1 VNAIL
6 WREVASFFGAGPQDE
21 VFIVRQNEDGES
33 IVTFGD
39 GETGARLPS
48 GVKNVTAT
56 YRFGAGAAKPP
67 ANLITQMSRP
77 VPGIRRVVNPV
88 GAGGGA
94 DADAPQDLQRNA
106 PESALLLGRA
116 VSLPDFE
123 ALTREFGG
131 VMNARAS
138 WTWDA
143 MMQRAVVKIWFISD
157 GGSIAAD
164 LRKFLLGQSDPN
176 TPLAVSEAIS
186 LDSSLTVDL
195 AVDPRFLSDDVEQ
208 AVVTALTE
216 PEKGLLALQN
226 IPIGLPLFRSA
237 ILAQIHAVP
246 GVTRCGRF
254 DSMGRRRPWNR
265 GGRGGVSQPL
275 SGLVAGNTAAGDVLV
290 AAT

>member
-1 VNAIL
+1 MV
-6 WREVASFFGAGPQDE
+6 
-21 VFIVRQNEDGES
+21 
-33 IVTFGD
+33 
-39 GETGARLPS
+39 
-48 GVKNVTAT
+48 
-56 YRFGAGAAKPP
+56 
-67 ANLITQMSRP
+67 
-77 VPGIRRVVNPV
+77 
-88 GAGGGA
+88 
-94 DADAPQDLQRNA
+94 
-106 PESALLLGRA
+106 
-116 VSLPDFE
+116 
-123 ALTREFGG
+123 
-131 VMNARAS
+131 NARAS

-186 LDSSLTVDL
+186 LDSSLNIDL

-246 GVTRCGRF
+246 GVTSVRALRF
-254 DSMGRRRPWNR
+254 SGTEAPFGIAAGEGEYHNF
-265 GGRGGVSQPL
+265 L
-275 SGLVAGNTAAGDVLV
+275 SGLVAGNTAAGDVLF
-290 AAT
+290 AAS